1 MAGSID
7 EVEDTPQSKKTALH
21 KRALEDYQEA
31 ETGWAD
37 NRRLALDDIKF
48 RSGDQ
53 WPEEV
58 KRVRSQL
65 GKERPMLVVD
75 KLNQYVRQVVNDARQ
90 NRPAVKVRPID
101 DYGDDE
107 VAEAFQGII
116 RHICDRSNADTAFD
130 KATEDAVVGG
140 FGFYR
145 VTTEYL
151 HANTFNQEICVKRI
165 NNPLSVLLDPNA
177 QEADASDGRYAF
189 IVDEMPKKDFKR
201 RYPNAKYTDFNADG
215 TKYSDGWT
223 QGENVRYAEYFYKE
237 EVESTSHLLE
247 TGDVVTDEEYQA
259 AIADLGADK
268 VPAIEESR
276 QIPKTVVKWCRIS
289 GAEILEENEW
299 LGKYIPIIRVVG
311 NEYNIEGKVIYS
323 GLIRAA
329 KDPQRLYNYARSAFA
344 ERVALTPKS
353 PWLIAEGQI
362 EGYEDEWSKAN
373 SEPTVLTYKATD
385 VAGTQV
391 PMPQRVSA
399 ADIPEGFARDMQL
412 SEHDIQASMGMY
424 SASIG
429 QAGNER
435 SGKAIMARQREG
447 DTATFHYQDNAARGI
462 KYLGTILVDLIP
474 KIYDSKRVVRIL
486 GEDGEASQAEH
497 DPNQEEAVVHMG
509 QHTIY
514 NLNVGQYDVNV
525 SAGPSFTTR
534 RVEQSEA
541 MMELIHNS
549 PEVMQIAGDLLIKS
563 QDWPGAEELAERF
576 RLMLP
581 PPIQQAIAARKEGMP
596 PEAVAIV
603 TQAQQAVQ
611 QRDQQIQEMGQAI
624 QEAQQNVIKLELQ
637 VKDNT
642 ERVQV
647 DLLKLKIEEFKAQTD
662 RMQAEAAMN
671 PQDSGA
677 FDAIKLE
684 YEDRWKKL
692 DAEVRLTLGAMQS
705 ETTLK
710 QSAMSANASG
720 DGSTVTE
727 ETGEVKASPAIEAIV
742 QGVVDSMRILQE
754 GQNNIATSI
763 GELSKYSRAPRVA
776 RRDKNGNLYS
786 EVVG

>member
-7 EVEDTPQSKKTALH
+7 EKSDPKKDLH
-21 KRALEDYQEA
+21 KQALDDYQTA
-31 ETGWAD
+31 ETAWGD
-37 NRRLALDDIKF
+37 NRTWALDDIKF
-48 RSGDQ
+48 RAGDQ

-107 VAEAFQGII
+107 IAEVFQGVI

-130 KATEDAVVGG
+130 KATEDAVVNG
-140 FGFYR
+140 FGYYR

-151 HANTFNQEICVKRI
+151 HANTFDQEICVKRI

-177 QEADASDGRYAF
+177 QEADASDGRFAF
-189 IVDEMPKKDFKR
+189 IVDEMPKKEFKR
-201 RYPNAKYTDFNADG
+201 RYPNAKYTDFDADA
-215 TKYSDGWT
+215 TKYTDGWT

-247 TGDVVTDEEYQA
+247 DGSVVTDEEYQSA
-259 AIADLGADK
+259 LQDLGAEK
-268 VPAIEESR
+268 VPAIVESR
-276 QIPKTVVKWCRIS
+276 PIPKTVVKWCRIS
-289 GAEILEENEW
+289 GAEILEENDW

-311 NEYNIEGKVIYS
+311 NEYNIEGKVVYS

-353 PWLIAEGQI
+353 PWLIADGQI
-362 EGYEDEWSKAN
+362 EGYEEQWEKAN
-373 SEPTVLTYKATD
+373 AEPTVLTYKATSVD
-385 VAGTQV
+385 GTQV
-391 PMPQRVSA
+391 PPPIRVGA

-474 KIYDSKRVVRIL
+474 KIYDSKRVIRIL
-486 GEDGEASQAEH
+486 GEDGEATSAEH
-497 DPNQEEAVVHMG
+497 DPNQEVPVVKMG
-509 QHTIY
+509 THTIY

-549 PEVMQIAGDLLIKS
+549 PEVMQIAGDLLVKS
-563 QDWPGAEELAERF
+563 QDWPGAEELSERF

-581 PPIQQAIAARKEGMP
+581 PPIQQAIAAKKEGMP

-611 QRDQQIQEMGQAI
+611 MRDQQIQEMGQAI
-624 QEAQQNVIKLELQ
+624 QEAQQNVMKLELQ

-710 QSAMSANASG
+710 QSAMSANSSG
-720 DGSTVTE
+720 DGSTVT
-727 ETGEVKASPAIEAIV
+727 GEDGSVKTSPAIESLV
-742 QGVVDSMRILQE
+742 KSVMDSMAILSE
-754 GQNNIATSI
+754 GQKGIATTI
-763 GELSKYSRAPRVA
+763 GELAKAQKAPRVA

-786 EVVG
+786 QVVE